1 MAQVRTNYGLI
12 TKAKQTALPLKD
24 VLVEAEIQG
33 YVLGLKSTLKYDND
47 SSEPVEVMFR
57 FPLEQSHAVVGLTA
71 IIDGRKIKA
80 QIKEKE
86 EARADYD
93 DALASGMSAAL
104 AEEKSGDVFS
114 ISLGNL
120 PPGKEAEIHLQ
131 VVGELGIDAE
141 GNVRFSLPSTLKPRY
156 TPAGS
161 SDPLARVE
169 GGAQG
174 QVEQASASSV
184 QKFQLTVLNATSV
197 AEVTSP
203 MNTLT
208 TSFDDALNQM
218 KVTLAGSLC
227 GDLVILL
234 KYKDPHTPRGV
245 VEAGSP
251 EKKNTFMSSPTA
263 MVDFSPQFDD
273 TANVYAASEFIFL
286 VDRSGSM
293 SGGFINS
300 ARETLILF
308 LKSLP
313 EGCNFNIVGFGSSY
327 EKLFPAV
334 SVPYS
339 QESLDKAT
347 RHAQRMQADLG
358 GTELLRPLEYIFG
371 EKTTSGL
378 PRQIFVLTDGA
389 VSNTDACVKKVRQ
402 NVKYSRYICT
412 FLSEYEIELLLKAV
426 LLFIT
431 VHVGV
436 SRLALVLVR
445 PLLL

>member
-1 MAQVRTNYGLI
+1 MQNPGHNYGLLL
-12 TKAKQTALPLKD
+12 KSKQTALPLKD
-24 VLVEAEIQG
+24 VSVEAEIQG

-47 SSEPVEVMFR
+47 SSEPVEVLFR

-184 QKFQLTVLNATSV
+184 QKFQLTVFNATSV

-203 MNTLT
+203 THTVTATRNSDENKINVVLVG
-208 TSFDDALNQM
+208 SQAL
-218 KVTLAGSLC
+218 SS
-227 GDLVILL
+227 DLVILVE
-234 KYKDPHTPRGV
+234 YKEPHVPSTL
-245 VEAGSP
+245 VENGSS
-251 EKKNTFMSSPTA
+251 EKEGIMKLPTA
-263 MVDFSPQFDD
+263 MVNFFPDFEDID
-273 TANVYAASEFIFL
+273 AACEFIFL

-371 EKTTSGL
+371 EKTTFGL

-389 VSNTDACVKKVRQ
+389 VSNTDTCVKKVKE
-402 NVKYSRYICT
+402 NAASSR
-412 FLSEYEIELLLKAV
+412 
-426 LLFIT
+426 
-431 VHVGV
+431 
-436 SRLALVLVR
+436 
-445 PLLL
+445 

>member
-1 MAQVRTNYGLI
+1 MEENFGLI
-12 TKAKQTALPLKD
+12 LKEKKTVLPLKD
-24 VLVEAEIQG
+24 VAVDAEIQG
-33 YVLGLKSTLKYDND
+33 YVLGLKSTLKYAND
-47 SSEPVEVMFR
+47 SSEPAEVMFR
-57 FPLEQSHAVVGLTA
+57 FPLEQSHAVIGLTA

-93 DALASGMSAAL
+93 DALASGQSAAL

-131 VVGELGIDAE
+131 LVGELGIDAE
-141 GNVRFSLPSTLKPRY
+141 GSVRFSLPSTLKPRY

-161 SDPLARVE
+161 SDPLVGVG
-169 GGAQG
+169 GGAQA
-174 QVEQASASSV
+174 QMEQANTSCV
-184 QKFQLTVLNATSV
+184 QHFQLTVLNAQGV

-203 MNTLT
+203 THTITTTLK
-208 TSFDDALNQM
+208 SDENKID
-218 KVTLAGSLC
+218 VILAAPEPLA
-227 GDLVILL
+227 GDLVILIKHRQPHAPTAL
-234 KYKDPHTPRGV
+234 IENGSSEKEGIMKDPAV
-245 VEAGSP
+245 MINFFP
-251 EKKNTFMSSPTA
+251 EFDNT
-263 MVDFSPQFDD
+263 D
-273 TANVYAASEFIFL
+273 AACEFIFL

-313 EGCNFNIVGFGSSY
+313 EGCNFNIIGFGSSY

-339 QESLDKAT
+339 QETLDKAT
-347 RHAQRMQADLG
+347 QHAQGMQANLG
-358 GTELLRPLEYIFG
+358 GTELLQPLEYIFR

-389 VSNTDACVKKVRQ
+389 VSNTDACVSKVKE
-402 NVKYSRYICT
+402 NVARSR
-412 FLSEYEIELLLKAV
+412 
-426 LLFIT
+426 
-431 VHVGV
+431 
-436 SRLALVLVR
+436 
-445 PLLL
+445 

>member
-1 MAQVRTNYGLI
+1 MAYHNFGLVDKSKRK
-12 TKAKQTALPLKD
+12 TFPLKD
-24 VLVEAEIQG
+24 VSVEAEIQG

-47 SSEPVEVMFR
+47 SSDPVEVVFR

-71 IIDGRKIKA
+71 VIDGRKIKA
-80 QIKEKE
+80 KIKEKE

-93 DALASGMSAAL
+93 DALASGQSAAL

-131 VVGELGIDAE
+131 LVGELSIDAE
-141 GNVRFSLPSTLKPRY
+141 ESVRFSLPSTLKPRY
-156 TPAGS
+156 TPSDSA
-161 SDPLARVE
+161 DPLAPVE
-169 GGAQG
+169 GGAEG
-174 QVEQASASSV
+174 QVETASTSSV
-184 QKFQLTVLNATSV
+184 QKFQLTVLNAQSV

-203 MNTLT
+203 TNTLT
-208 TSFDDALNQM
+208 TTHDNALNQM
-218 KVTLAGSLC
+218 KILIAGSLSN
-227 GDLVILL
+227 DLVILL
-234 KYKDPHTPRGV
+234 KYKAPHTPRGL
-245 VEAGSP
+245 VETSS
-251 EKKNTFMSSPTA
+251 EMKETNFMSKSVA
-263 MVDFSPQFDD
+263 MIDFFPQFDEGTD
-273 TANVYAASEFIFL
+273 TYSVSEFIFL

-313 EGCNFNIVGFGSSY
+313 EGCKFNIVGFGSSY

-339 QESLDKAT
+339 QETLDKAT

-371 EKTTSGL
+371 EKTSSGL

-389 VSNTDACVKKVRQ
+389 VSNTDACIKKVRQ
-402 NVKYSRYICT
+402 NVKNSRYFSFSN
-412 FLSEYEIELLLKAV
+412 FLLHNNATLYLRNPFLLL
-426 LLFIT
+426 LW
-431 VHVGV
+431 
-436 SRLALVLVR
+436 
-445 PLLL
+445 